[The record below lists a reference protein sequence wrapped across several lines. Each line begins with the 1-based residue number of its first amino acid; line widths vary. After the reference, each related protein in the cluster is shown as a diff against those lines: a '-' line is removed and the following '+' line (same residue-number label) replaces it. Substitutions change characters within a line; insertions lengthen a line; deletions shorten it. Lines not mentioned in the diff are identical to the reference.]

1 MIRADR
7 SLVSAPVI
15 DKKRPSDGTTELE
28 RARAHINGP
37 NADSSFDF
45 SAYSSPAV
53 KTALHTLFHG
63 KCAYCESFYASTQPV
78 DVEHYR
84 PKGEVEGVGDHPGYW
99 WLAMEWTNLLPSCI
113 DCNRR
118 REQLTPNET
127 APSLMK
133 LAEGADVNRWR
144 KISTGKASAF
154 PLAQGSLRA
163 SQELHD
169 YNAELRLLLDPTRDD
184 PDQHLGYYIDLDNL
198 LSLVFPRAA
207 DPAAGPVLP
216 PATHDAGIIAAGAGG
231 LGVSALGAVSIQIYG
246 LNRLALVQARTK
258 MLRDLQ
264 FMLELS
270 LGLAETEAEME
281 NRKEALEFESMGA
294 DPGRVAT
301 INDELAFLARISKRF
316 STSAERI
323 RTHLGSMLA
332 PSAPYSAVARA
343 WAKAYVNS

>member
-1 MIRADR
+1 MIKADR
-7 SLVSAPVI
+7 SRVPAPTI

-28 RARAHINGP
+28 RARAHMNDP
-37 NADSSFDF
+37 NAVGSFEF

-53 KTALHTLFHG
+53 KTALHALFHG

-84 PKGEVEGVGDHPGYW
+84 PKGEVEGVAEHPGYW

-118 REQLTPNET
+118 REQMAPNET

-133 LAEGADVNRWR
+133 LAEDADVNRWR
-144 KISTGKASAF
+144 KLSIGKASAF
-154 PLAQGSLRA
+154 PLAQGSARA
-163 SQELHD
+163 SQELED
-169 YNAELRLLLDPTRDD
+169 CDAELRLLLDPTRDD
-184 PDQHLGYYIDLDNL
+184 PDQHLGFYIDLTNL

-207 DPAAGPVLP
+207 DPAASPVLP
-216 PATHDAGIIAAGAGG
+216 LPTNDAGDIAAGANAQ
-231 LGVSALGAVSIQIYG
+231 GVSAVGAVSIQIYG

-258 MLRDLQ
+258 LLRDLQ

-270 LGLAETEAEME
+270 LSLAETEAEIDNRRE
-281 NRKEALEFESMGA
+281 NLEFERMGA
-294 DPGRVAT
+294 DAIRVAT
-301 INDELAFLARISKRF
+301 INDELAFL
-316 STSAERI
+316 ERI
-323 RTHLGSMLA
+323 EQRFTASAVRNRAQLRNMLA

-343 WAKAYVNS
+343 WAKAYIDH